1 VVASSHAAPAPA
13 LESFP
18 FDSDVVAHNGTTG
31 ALCIL
36 NGTAGEY
43 LVLVADGHGMTAAA
57 DIIAARYG
65 VAANRVASD
74 LADLQAALTRA
85 GLLGPAA
92 AGEPEA
98 PSPAAEPEAAALPP
112 DLAEPAFDAIVSCGG
127 AALRLTC
134 EEPALAALL
143 AEVMRPAVSGAPPPA
158 AGAIELA
165 GGEGDYRCWA
175 DRRLLWACGPR
186 PLARRNVA
194 ARGDRAHAAGPP
206 GGDPARLCG
215 PRRRPRLGAGRR

>member
-18 FDSDVVAHNGTTG
+18 FDSDVVAHNRTTG

-143 AEVMRPAVSGAPPPA
+143 AEVMRPAVSGAPPRGRRNRARRRRGRLPLLGRSPA
-158 AGAIELA
+158 ALGLRAA
-165 GGEGDYRCWA
+165 A
-175 DRRLLWACGPR
+175 AR
-186 PLARRNVA
+186 PAERA